1 MTIIK
6 ISSVIFL
13 LLLLGLFIVYNSQ
26 TVNVS
31 YLGIKFENMPLWLV
45 VFISVF
51 IGIFI
56 GWLFM
61 FIDELT
67 IKRKLKNAEKEM
79 KGLKDEIAQLR
90 QLTIT
95 REE

>member
-1 MTIIK
+1 MTVIRVISIVFVLAVLGIFII
-6 ISSVIFL
+6 
-13 LLLLGLFIVYNSQ
+13 YNTQ

-56 GWLFM
+56 GWFFM
-61 FIDELT
+61 FIDELGL
-67 IKRKLKNAEKEM
+67 KRNLKNKEREI
-79 KGLKDEIAQLR
+79 KALKEEIAQLR

-95 REE
+95 KE

>member
-1 MTIIK
+1 MKILRVIPVII
-6 ISSVIFL
+6 ILII
-13 LLLLGLFIVYNSQ
+13 LGLFVAYNTQ
-26 TVNVS
+26 GVNVS

-51 IGIFI
+51 VGIFI

-67 IKRKLKNAEKEM
+67 IKRKLKNAEKEIN
-79 KGLKDEIAQLR
+79 GLKDEIAQLR

>member
-1 MTIIK
+1 MNLIK
-6 ISSVIFL
+6 ILAVIFL
-13 LLLLGLFIVYNSQ
+13 LALLGIFIVYNSQ

-51 IGIFI
+51 VGIFI

-61 FIDELT
+61 FIDELSV
-67 IKRKLKNAEKEM
+67 KRKLKNAEKEI
-79 KGLKDEIAQLR
+79 KGLKEEIAQLR
-90 QLTIT
+90 QLTISK
-95 REE
+95 EE

>member
-1 MTIIK
+1 MNLIK
-6 ISSVIFL
+6 ILAIIFL
-13 LLLLGLFIVYNSQ
+13 LALLGIFIVYNSQ

-51 IGIFI
+51 VGIFI

-61 FIDELT
+61 FIDELSV
-67 IKRKLKNAEKEM
+67 KRKLKNAEKEI
-79 KGLKDEIAQLR
+79 KGLKEEIAQLR
-90 QLTIT
+90 QLTISK
-95 REE
+95 EE

>member
-1 MTIIK
+1 MTIVK

-51 IGIFI
+51 VGIFI

-67 IKRKLKNAEKEM
+67 IKRKLKNAEKEI

>member
-6 ISSVIFL
+6 ISAIIFL

-31 YLGIKFENMPLWLV
+31 YLGVKFENMPLWLV

-61 FIDELT
+61 FIDELG
-67 IKRKLKNAEKEM
+67 IKRKLKNAEKEI
-79 KGLKDEIAQLR
+79 KGLKEEIAQLR
-90 QLTIT
+90 QLTISK
-95 REE
+95 EE

>member
-6 ISSVIFL
+6 ISAVIFL

-61 FIDELT
+61 FIDELG
-67 IKRKLKNAEKEM
+67 IKRKLKSAEKEI
-79 KGLKDEIAQLR
+79 KGLKEEIAQLR

-95 REE
+95 KEE

>member
-1 MTIIK
+1 MTIVK

-31 YLGIKFENMPLWLV
+31 YLGVKFENMPLWLV

-51 IGIFI
+51 VGIFI

-67 IKRKLKNAEKEM
+67 IKRKLKNSEKEI